1 MNSLFFL
8 GILSYLFWKLH
19 ERFEF
24 AVTTQMYYGAFV
36 ICYVT
41 FYFLHTFFPEFI
53 YKVFKE
59 IYDIQ
64 KKPLYDVQAFN
75 RFSEFKEL
83 NQTNRYSQKQ
93 ILHSKQGGRCANCVN
108 FILSNEAESAYINY
122 KQPLEQGGTNGQDN
136 LKLIC
141 QGCQSRI
148 L

>member
-1 MNSLFFL
+1 MNGLLFL

-36 ICYVT
+36 ICFVT

-75 RFSEFKEL
+75 RYKEL
-83 NQTNRYSQKQ
+83 NQTDRYSQKQ
-93 ILHSKQGGRCANCVN
+93 ILHSKQGGRCADCVN
-108 FILSNEAESAYINY
+108 FILSNEAESGYMNY
-122 KQPLEQGGTNGQDN
+122 KIPLENGGSNSMDN